1 MRFLTLSFPRLAA
14 AALFLSVCQLP
25 IVSAQTSTFLGGSGS
40 TISSR
45 EGWTTSGNWSPTG
58 IPNGSTVW
66 AQIGPNQTTTPGEGN
81 RLRIFYPS
89 STLGSD
95 DTLTIGAISFLN
107 TLTSPDSTYEVQNN
121 STSTKGTLSLFGIDT
136 TIGGQQRTVILEQ
149 NSTLVDDVAFT
160 QALSGQEFV
169 LSTSGAISVVEGASL
184 TLTTK
189 ITEDASPRAI
199 TKIGPGM
206 LSFANVRSLG
216 NESSAST
223 YSGGFTLEEG
233 TVQWDISG
241 SSSASPFGIGPLT
254 LKGGTLRSTTT
265 GGRTINVSINL
276 DGGATIGSTETGFT
290 GNITVNS
297 ASGSLTTTL
306 LSDSVV
312 TIADGATTIWNQAIS
327 GTGNLTKAGGGLLNL
342 NGLGGDLTY
351 TGNTIAA
358 AGTLVIDGDYTGSGT
373 FEVQSGATLTGTG
386 SIAGATTILAGGT
399 LAPGAS
405 PGVLSFGGDLS
416 LAGTTVMEINGPA
429 RGTDYDGIDVAGTL
443 GYGGTLDLQIPST
456 LADGTYQL
464 FDGFASQSGSFAS
477 ITLAGAYSG
486 SLAESAGVW
495 TGSFQGQNFTFTSGT
510 GDLVVVPEPAAL
522 AAALTGLA
530 VAAGMRRWRR
540 AGLKR

>member
-1 MRFLTLSFPRLAA
+1 VAA
-14 AALFLSVCQLP
+14 Q
-25 IVSAQTSTFLGGSGS
+25 
-40 TISSR
+40 
-45 EGWTTSGNWSPTG
+45 
-58 IPNGSTVW
+58 
-66 AQIGPNQTTTPGEGN
+66 
-81 RLRIFYPS
+81 
-89 STLGSD
+89 
-95 DTLTIGAISFLN
+95 
-107 TLTSPDSTYEVQNN
+107 
-121 STSTKGTLSLFGIDT
+121 
-136 TIGGQQRTVILEQ
+136 
-149 NSTLVDDVAFT
+149 
-160 QALSGQEFV
+160 V
-169 LSTSGAISVVEGASL
+169 L
-184 TLTTK
+184 
-189 ITEDASPRAI
+189 
-199 TKIGPGM
+199 
-206 LSFANVRSLG
+206 
-216 NESSAST
+216 
-223 YSGGFTLEEG
+223 
-233 TVQWDISG
+233 
-241 SSSASPFGIGPLT
+241 
-254 LKGGTLRSTTT
+254 
-265 GGRTINVSINL
+265 
-276 DGGATIGSTETGFT
+276 
-290 GNITVNS
+290 NITVNS

-429 RGTDYDGIDVAGTL
+429 RGTDYDGIDVAGAL
-443 GYGGTLDLQIPST
+443 AYGGTLDLQIPST